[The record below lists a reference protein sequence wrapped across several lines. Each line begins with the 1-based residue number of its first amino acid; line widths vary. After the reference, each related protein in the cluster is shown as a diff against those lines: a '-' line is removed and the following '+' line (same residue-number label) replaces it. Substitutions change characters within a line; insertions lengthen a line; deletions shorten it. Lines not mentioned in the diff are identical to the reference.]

1 MKNRG
6 IAAFGLTVLFVI
18 GLGLLLYPRASN
30 YWNSLHSTKEVNQY
44 AAQVEG
50 LDEEYYADL
59 MLKAE
64 KYNLEL
70 TRRENAYKLSPEQ
83 EKEYMDLLD
92 ISDNGV
98 MGYIEIPVIGVTL
111 PIYHGTSN
119 AVLQKAIG
127 HLDWTSLPIG
137 GPGSHC
143 VLSGHRGLPSAKLFT
158 DLDKV
163 AEGDVFIIRVL
174 NEVLTYKVDRILT
187 VEPADTSSL
196 TIEANKDYCT
206 LVTCTP
212 YAVNTHRLLVRG
224 HRIDN
229 TQLASVAYI
238 TADAV
243 QIEPL
248 IVAPVIF
255 TFVLTVIVIVNALLP
270 SRRNR
275 RS

>member
-18 GLGLLLYPRASN
+18 GLGLLLYPKASN